1 MIMKKKLTMI
11 IIIMIMIIIITK
23 IMTTIMITI
32 IIRKVKK
39 KHKNTKSLKFSFH
52 YLDLEAL
59 LQKLKNI
66 DVPTRES
73 LVCKKFN
80 RKLKKIQKNLKK
92 TYEIFFKKKKENFS
106 CQVRSPHALQ

>member
-11 IIIMIMIIIITK
+11 IIIMIIMIIITK

-32 IIRKVKK
+32 IIIKVKK
-39 KHKNTKSLKFSFH
+39 KHKNIKPLKFSFH

-59 LQKLKNI
+59 RQKLKNI

-73 LVCKKFN
+73 LICKKFN
-80 RKLKKIQKNLKK
+80 RKLMKINESQ
-92 TYEIFFKKKKENFS
+92 
-106 CQVRSPHALQ
+106 